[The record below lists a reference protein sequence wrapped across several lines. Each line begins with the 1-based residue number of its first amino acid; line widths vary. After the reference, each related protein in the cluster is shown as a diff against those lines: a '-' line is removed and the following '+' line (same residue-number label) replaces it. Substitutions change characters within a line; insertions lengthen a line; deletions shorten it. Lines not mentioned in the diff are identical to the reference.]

1 MKKTLGTETAVG
13 FIKHLR
19 VTIGGMSFDA
29 PVRLQLERTKT
40 GRKAVVMRSGKG
52 QNDMLPVP
60 EAGNRTGEYVYA
72 LPGGFSTVGKP

>member
-19 VTIGGMSFDA
+19 VTFGGVSFDA

-40 GRKAVVMRSGKG
+40 GRMAVVMRRGKG
-52 QNDMLPVP
+52 ENNMLPVP
-60 EAGNRTGEYVYA
+60 EVGKRTGEYVYA

>member
-1 MKKTLGTETAVG
+1 MKKTGTETAVG

-19 VTIGGMSFDA
+19 VSFGGVSFDA

-40 GRKAVVMRSGKG
+40 GRMAVVMRRGNG
-52 QNDMLPVP
+52 QNDMMPMP
-60 EAGNRTGEYVYA
+60 EVGKQKGEYVFA